1 MIEIY
6 LENAKQNMLPL
17 CCPLIADQHAL
28 KPPFTELPLEVAQ
41 RHGLPE

>member
-6 LENAKQNMLPL
+6 LENVKQNVLSQ

-28 KPPFTELPLEVAQ
+28 KAPFTELPLEAAL